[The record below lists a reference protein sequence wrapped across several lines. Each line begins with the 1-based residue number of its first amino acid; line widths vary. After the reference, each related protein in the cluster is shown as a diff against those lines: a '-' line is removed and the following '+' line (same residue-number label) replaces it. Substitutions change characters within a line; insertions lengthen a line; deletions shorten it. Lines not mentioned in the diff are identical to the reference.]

1 MRKKRDPNPNHT
13 RLPNGQKVKIV
24 SQDGATALVQR
35 LGGGERKGTVA
46 VCSADKLKSA

>member
-1 MRKKRDPNPNHT
+1 MRKKRDPNPNHA

-46 VCSADKLKSA
+46 VCSVDKLKSA